1 MLELLQKHVRQ
12 RDMLELR
19 EQLVSLLALGY
30 TGNAQLKALLHYL
43 LQAGHTADPATLLTA
58 MASQTVDQQQKETLM
73 NIAQYLR
80 EEGQAQGRAEGV
92 QQEAMRIAKVML
104 EKGMEPDV
112 VASLTGIPV
121 EMVEKA
127 RH

>member
-1 MLELLQKHVRQ
+1 
-12 RDMLELR
+12 
-19 EQLVSLLALGY
+19 
-30 TGNAQLKALLHYL
+30 
-43 LQAGHTADPATLLTA
+43 
-58 MASQTVDQQQKETLM
+58 
-73 NIAQYLR
+73 
-80 EEGQAQGRAEGV
+80 
-92 QQEAMRIAKVML
+92 MRIAKVML

>member
-1 MLELLQKHVRQ
+1 MHNIFAKRGW
-12 RDMLELR
+12 LR
-19 EQLVSLLALGY
+19 GEP
-30 TGNAQLKALLHYL
+30 K
-43 LQAGHTADPATLLTA
+43 
-58 MASQTVDQQQKETLM
+58 
-73 NIAQYLR
+73 
-80 EEGQAQGRAEGV
+80 
-92 QQEAMRIAKVML
+92 AMRIAKVML

>member
-1 MLELLQKHVRQ
+1 VVICAK
-12 RDMLELR
+12 D
-19 EQLVSLLALGY
+19 A
-30 TGNAQLKALLHYL
+30 KAE
-43 LQAGHTADPATLLTA
+43 
-58 MASQTVDQQQKETLM
+58 QQKETLM

-80 EEGQAQGRAEGV
+80 EEGLVKGLAQGRAEGV

-121 EMVEKA
+121 EMVEKS

>member
-1 MLELLQKHVRQ
+1 
-12 RDMLELR
+12 
-19 EQLVSLLALGY
+19 
-30 TGNAQLKALLHYL
+30 
-43 LQAGHTADPATLLTA
+43 
-58 MASQTVDQQQKETLM
+58 M

-80 EEGQAQGRAEGV
+80 EEGQAQGLVKGLAQGRAEGV

-104 EKGMEPDV
+104 KKGMEPDV

>member
-1 MLELLQKHVRQ
+1 MH
-12 RDMLELR
+12 
-19 EQLVSLLALGY
+19 
-30 TGNAQLKALLHYL
+30 
-43 LQAGHTADPATLLTA
+43 
-58 MASQTVDQQQKETLM
+58 
-73 NIAQYLR
+73 IAQYLR

-104 EKGMEPDV
+104 EKGMEPGV

>member
-1 MLELLQKHVRQ
+1 
-12 RDMLELR
+12 
-19 EQLVSLLALGY
+19 
-30 TGNAQLKALLHYL
+30 
-43 LQAGHTADPATLLTA
+43 
-58 MASQTVDQQQKETLM
+58 M

-80 EEGQAQGRAEGV
+80 EEEQAQGRAEGV

-104 EKGMEPDV
+104 EKGMEPGV